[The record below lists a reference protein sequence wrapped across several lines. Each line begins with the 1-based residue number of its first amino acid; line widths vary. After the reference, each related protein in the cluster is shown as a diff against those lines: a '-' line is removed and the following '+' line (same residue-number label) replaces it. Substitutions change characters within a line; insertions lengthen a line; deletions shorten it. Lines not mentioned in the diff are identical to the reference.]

1 MKHTILYDKHIGF
14 NAKMVPFA
22 GFTMPLQ
29 YTGITDEHNAVRTS
43 AGIFDV
49 SHMGEF
55 TISGNDAENFLQLLT
70 TNDIKKLSNG
80 QAQYSTMCLEDGG
93 IIDDLV
99 IYRFENHYMMVVNA
113 ANIESDFQW
122 ISNNIK
128 GDVTL
133 KDISEETNLIAVQG
147 PESGELLHGITDYNL
162 SELKFYNFIETNVAG
177 YPVVLSRTGYTGE
190 LGFEIY
196 GNDESIPAIW
206 DKLFDTQEV
215 HVLPVGLGARDTLRM
230 EMKYALYGKDI
241 NQGTTPIEAGLRRI
255 TKFDKGAFIGRESL
269 IDENV
274 HHKKRLVCFEMMERA
289 VPRQNY
295 NIFAKRKH
303 IGMVTS
309 GTQSPSLTKGI
320 GLGYVE
326 MKYTIPG
333 TKIEIEIR
341 GHKKSATI
349 MRPPLYKNGTVT
361 QVI

>member
-1 MKHTILYDKHIGF
+1 MKRTILYDKHIGF
-14 NAKMVPFA
+14 NAKMIPFA

-29 YTGITDEHNAVRTS
+29 YTGITDEHNAVRSS

-49 SHMGEF
+49 SHMGQF

-93 IIDDLV
+93 IIDDFV
-99 IYRFENHYMMVVNA
+99 IYRFEDHYMMVVNA

-122 ISNNIK
+122 ISDNIK

-147 PESGELLHGITDYNL
+147 PESCEILHKITDYNL
-162 SELKFYNFIETNVAG
+162 SELKFYHFIETNVAG
-177 YPVVLSRTGYTGE
+177 FPVVLSRTGYTGE

-206 DKLFDTQEV
+206 DKLFDIQEV
-215 HVLPVGLGARDTLRM
+215 QVLPIGLGARETLRM
-230 EMKYALYGKDI
+230 EMKYVLYGPDI
-241 NQGTTPIEAGLRRI
+241 NPTTTPIEAGLRWI
-255 TKFDKGAFIGRESL
+255 TKFDKGEFIGRESL
-269 IDENV
+269 IHENV
-274 HHKKRLVCFEMMERA
+274 NQKKRLICFEMMERA

-295 NIFAKRKH
+295 DIFSNGEK

-309 GTQSPSLTKGI
+309 GTQSPSLNKGI

-326 MKYTIPG
+326 IEYAKPG
-333 TKIEIEIR
+333 TKIDIDIR

-349 MRPPLYKNGTVT
+349 MKSPLYKEGTVYL
-361 QVI
+361 

>member
-22 GFTMPLQ
+22 EFSMPLQ
-29 YTGITDEHNAVRTS
+29 YTGITDEHNGVRTS
-43 AGIFDV
+43 VGVFDV

-70 TNDIKKLSNG
+70 TNDINKLAIG
-80 QAQYSTMCLEDGG
+80 RAQYSTMCLENGG

-99 IYRFENHYMMVVNA
+99 IYRFDDHYMMVVNA

-133 KDISEETNLIAVQG
+133 RDISDETNLIAVQG
-147 PESGELLHGITDYNL
+147 PKSGGLLHGITDHNL
-162 SELKFYNFIETNVAG
+162 SKLKFYHFIETNVAG

-196 GNDESIPAIW
+196 GNDESILAIW
-206 DKLFDTQEV
+206 DKLFDTQELQ
-215 HVLPVGLGARDTLRM
+215 VLPVGLGARDTLRM
-230 EMKYALYGKDI
+230 EMKYTLYGMDI
-241 NQGTTPIEAGLRRI
+241 DRGTTPIEAGLRWI

-269 IDENV
+269 MDENIEY
-274 HHKKRLVCFEMMERA
+274 KKRLVCFEMMERA
-289 VPRQNY
+289 VPRHNY
-295 NIFAKRKH
+295 EIFVNEKQ

-309 GTQSPSLTKGI
+309 GTQSPSLNKGI

-326 MKYTIPG
+326 IEYANPG
-333 TKIEIEIR
+333 TKIDIDIR
-341 GHKKSATI
+341 GRKKSAII
-349 MRPPLYKNGTVT
+349 MKPPLYKQGTVNL
-361 QVI
+361 

>member
-1 MKHTILYDKHIGF
+1 MKRTILYDKHIGF

-29 YTGITDEHNAVRTS
+29 YTGITDEHNAVRKS

-49 SHMGEF
+49 SHMGQF
-55 TISGNDAENFLQLLT
+55 TVSGNDAENFLQLLT
-70 TNDIKKLSNG
+70 TNDVKKLSYG

-99 IYRFENHYMMVVNA
+99 IYRFEDHYMMVVNA

-122 ISNNIK
+122 ISDNIK

-147 PESGELLHGITDYNL
+147 PESCEILHKITDYNL
-162 SELKFYNFIETNVAG
+162 SELKFYHFIETNVAG
-177 YPVVLSRTGYTGE
+177 FPVVLSRTGYTGE

-215 HVLPVGLGARDTLRM
+215 KVFPIGLGARDTLRM
-230 EMKYALYGKDI
+230 EMKYVLYGPDI
-241 NQGTTPIEAGLRRI
+241 NPTTTPIEAGLRRI
-255 TKFDKGAFIGRESL
+255 TKFDKGEFIGRESL
-269 IDENV
+269 IHENV
-274 HHKKRLVCFEMMERA
+274 NQKKRLICFEMMERA

-295 NIFAKRKH
+295 DIFSNGEQ

-309 GTQSPSLTKGI
+309 GTQSPSLNKGI

-326 MKYTIPG
+326 IEYAKPG
-333 TKIEIEIR
+333 TKIDIDIR

-349 MRPPLYKNGTVT
+349 MKPPLYNHGTVN
-361 QVI
+361 IYP

>member
-22 GFTMPLQ
+22 EFSMPLQ

-43 AGIFDV
+43 VGVFDV

-70 TNDIKKLSNG
+70 TNDINKLAIG
-80 QAQYSTMCLEDGG
+80 RAQYSTMCLENGG

-99 IYRFENHYMMVVNA
+99 IYRFDDHYMMVVNA

-133 KDISEETNLIAVQG
+133 RDISDETNLIAVQG
-147 PESGELLHGITDYNL
+147 PKSGGLLHGITDHNL
-162 SELKFYNFIETNVAG
+162 SKLKFYHFIETNVAG

-196 GNDESIPAIW
+196 GNDESILAIW
-206 DKLFDTQEV
+206 DKLFDTQELQ
-215 HVLPVGLGARDTLRM
+215 VLPVGLGARDTLRM
-230 EMKYALYGKDI
+230 EMKYTLYGMDI
-241 NQGTTPIEAGLRRI
+241 DRGTTPIEAGLRWI
-255 TKFDKGAFIGRESL
+255 TKFDKGAFIGRQSL
-269 IDENV
+269 MDENIEY
-274 HHKKRLVCFEMMERA
+274 KKRLVCFEMMERA
-289 VPRQNY
+289 VPRHNY
-295 NIFAKRKH
+295 EIFVNEKQ

-309 GTQSPSLTKGI
+309 GTQSPSLNKGI

-326 MKYTIPG
+326 MEYANPG
-333 TKIEIEIR
+333 TKIDIDIR
-341 GHKKSATI
+341 GRKKSATI
-349 MRPPLYKNGTVT
+349 MKPPLYKHGTVKL
-361 QVI
+361 

>member
-22 GFTMPLQ
+22 EFSMPLQ

-43 AGIFDV
+43 VGVFDV

-70 TNDIKKLSNG
+70 TNDINKLAIG
-80 QAQYSTMCLEDGG
+80 RAQYSTMCLENGG

-99 IYRFENHYMMVVNA
+99 IYRFDDHYMMVVNA

-122 ISNNIK
+122 ISNKIK

-133 KDISEETNLIAVQG
+133 RDISDETNLIAVQG
-147 PESGELLHGITDYNL
+147 PKSGGLLHGITDHNL
-162 SELKFYNFIETNVAG
+162 SKLKFYHFIETNVAG

-196 GNDESIPAIW
+196 GNDESILAIW
-206 DKLFDTQEV
+206 DKLFDTQELQ
-215 HVLPVGLGARDTLRM
+215 VLPVGLGARDTLRM
-230 EMKYALYGKDI
+230 EMKYTLYGMDI
-241 NQGTTPIEAGLRRI
+241 DRGTTPIEAGLRWI
-255 TKFDKGAFIGRESL
+255 TKFDKGAFIGRQSL
-269 IDENV
+269 MDENIEY
-274 HHKKRLVCFEMMERA
+274 KKRLVCFEMMERA
-289 VPRQNY
+289 VPRHNY
-295 NIFAKRKH
+295 DIFVNEKQ

-309 GTQSPSLTKGI
+309 GTQSPSLNKGI

-326 MKYTIPG
+326 IEYANPG
-333 TKIEIEIR
+333 TKIDIDIR
-341 GHKKSATI
+341 GRKKSAII
-349 MRPPLYKNGTVT
+349 MKPPLYKQGTVNL
-361 QVI
+361 

>member
-22 GFTMPLQ
+22 EFSMPLQ

-43 AGIFDV
+43 VGVFDV

-70 TNDIKKLSNG
+70 TNDINKLAIG
-80 QAQYSTMCLEDGG
+80 RAQYSTMCLENGG

-99 IYRFENHYMMVVNA
+99 IYRFDDHYMMVVNA

-133 KDISEETNLIAVQG
+133 RDISDETNLIAVQG
-147 PESGELLHGITDYNL
+147 PKSGGLLHGITDHNP
-162 SELKFYNFIETNVAG
+162 SELKFYHFIETNVAG

-196 GNDESIPAIW
+196 GNDESILAIW
-206 DKLFDTQEV
+206 DKLFDTQELQ
-215 HVLPVGLGARDTLRM
+215 VLPVGLGARDTLRM
-230 EMKYALYGKDI
+230 EMKYTLYGMDI
-241 NQGTTPIEAGLRRI
+241 DRGTTPIEAGLRWI
-255 TKFDKGAFIGRESL
+255 TKFDKGAFIGRQSL
-269 IDENV
+269 MDENIEY
-274 HHKKRLVCFEMMERA
+274 KKRLVCFEMMERA
-289 VPRQNY
+289 VPRHNY
-295 NIFAKRKH
+295 EIFVNEKQ

-309 GTQSPSLTKGI
+309 GTQSPSLNKGI

-326 MKYTIPG
+326 MEYANPG
-333 TKIEIEIR
+333 TKIDIDIR
-341 GHKKSATI
+341 GRKKSATI
-349 MRPPLYKNGTVT
+349 MKPPLYKHGTVKL
-361 QVI
+361 

>member
-1 MKHTILYDKHIGF
+1 MKRTILYDKHIGF

-22 GFTMPLQ
+22 GFIMPLH

-43 AGIFDV
+43 VGVFDV

-55 TISGNDAENFLQLLT
+55 IISGNDAENFLQFLT
-70 TNDIKKLSNG
+70 TNNIKKLSYG
-80 QAQYSTMCLEDGG
+80 QAQYSTMCLDDGG
-93 IIDDLV
+93 IIDDIV
-99 IYRFENHYMMVVNA
+99 IYRFEGHYMMVVNA

-206 DKLFDTQEV
+206 DKLFDTQKV

-255 TKFDKGAFIGRESL
+255 TKFDKGAFIGRKSL
-269 IDENV
+269 MDENV

-289 VPRQNY
+289 VPRQHY
-295 NIFAKRKH
+295 DIFSNREQ
-303 IGMVTS
+303 IGRVTS
-309 GTQSPSLTKGI
+309 GTQSPSLNKGI

-326 MKYTIPG
+326 MEYANPG
-333 TKIEIEIR
+333 TKIDIDIR
-341 GHKKSATI
+341 GQKKPATI
-349 MRPPLYKNGTVT
+349 MKPPLYKQGTVNL
-361 QVI
+361 

>member
-22 GFTMPLQ
+22 EFSMPLQ
-29 YTGITDEHNAVRTS
+29 YTGITDEHNGVRTS
-43 AGIFDV
+43 VGVFDV

-70 TNDIKKLSNG
+70 TNDIKKLAIG
-80 QAQYSTMCLEDGG
+80 QAQYSTMCLENGG

-99 IYRFENHYMMVVNA
+99 IYRFDDHYMMVVNA

-122 ISNNIK
+122 ISNKIK

-133 KDISEETNLIAVQG
+133 RDISDETNLIAVQG
-147 PESGELLHGITDYNL
+147 PKSGGLLHGITDHNL
-162 SELKFYNFIETNVAG
+162 SKLKFYHFIETNVAG

-196 GNDESIPAIW
+196 GNDESILAIW
-206 DKLFDTQEV
+206 DKLFDTQELQ
-215 HVLPVGLGARDTLRM
+215 VLPVGLGARDTLRM
-230 EMKYALYGKDI
+230 EMKYTLYGMDI
-241 NQGTTPIEAGLRRI
+241 DRGTTPIEAGLRWI

-269 IDENV
+269 MDENIEY
-274 HHKKRLVCFEMMERA
+274 KKRLVCFEMMERA
-289 VPRQNY
+289 VPRHNY
-295 NIFAKRKH
+295 DIFVNEKQ

-309 GTQSPSLTKGI
+309 GTQSPSLNKGI

-326 MKYTIPG
+326 IEYANSG
-333 TKIEIEIR
+333 TKIDIDIR
-341 GHKKSATI
+341 GRKKSAII
-349 MRPPLYKNGTVT
+349 MKPPLYKQGTVNL
-361 QVI
+361 

>member
-1 MKHTILYDKHIGF
+1 MKHTDKHIGF

-22 GFTMPLQ
+22 EFSMPLQ

-43 AGIFDV
+43 VGVFDV

-70 TNDIKKLSNG
+70 TNDINKLAIG
-80 QAQYSTMCLEDGG
+80 RAQYSTMCLENGG

-99 IYRFENHYMMVVNA
+99 IYRFDDHYMMVVNA

-133 KDISEETNLIAVQG
+133 RDISDETNLIAVQG
-147 PESGELLHGITDYNL
+147 PKSGGLLHGITDHNL
-162 SELKFYNFIETNVAG
+162 SKLKFYHFIETNVAG

-196 GNDESIPAIW
+196 GNDESILAIW
-206 DKLFDTQEV
+206 DKLFDTQELQ
-215 HVLPVGLGARDTLRM
+215 VLPVGLGARDTLRM
-230 EMKYALYGKDI
+230 EMKYTLYGMDI
-241 NQGTTPIEAGLRRI
+241 DRGTTPIEAGLRWI
-255 TKFDKGAFIGRESL
+255 TKFDKGAFIGRQSL
-269 IDENV
+269 MDENIEY
-274 HHKKRLVCFEMMERA
+274 KKRLVCFEMMERA
-289 VPRQNY
+289 VPRHNY
-295 NIFAKRKH
+295 EIFVNEKQ

-309 GTQSPSLTKGI
+309 GTQSPSLNKGI

-326 MKYTIPG
+326 MEYANPG
-333 TKIEIEIR
+333 TKIDIDIR
-341 GHKKSATI
+341 GRKKSATI
-349 MRPPLYKNGTVT
+349 MKPPLYKHGTVKL
-361 QVI
+361 

>member
-22 GFTMPLQ
+22 EFSMPLQ

-43 AGIFDV
+43 VGVFDV

-70 TNDIKKLSNG
+70 TNDINKLAIG
-80 QAQYSTMCLEDGG
+80 RAQYSTMCLENGG

-99 IYRFENHYMMVVNA
+99 IYRFDDHYMMVVNA

-133 KDISEETNLIAVQG
+133 RDISDETNLIAVQG
-147 PESGELLHGITDYNL
+147 PESGGLLHGITDHNP
-162 SELKFYNFIETNVAG
+162 SELKFYHFIETNVAG

-196 GNDESIPAIW
+196 GNDESILAIW
-206 DKLFDTQEV
+206 DKLFDTQELQ
-215 HVLPVGLGARDTLRM
+215 VLPVGLGARDTLRM
-230 EMKYALYGKDI
+230 EMKYTLYGMDI
-241 NQGTTPIEAGLRRI
+241 DRGTTPIEAGLRWI
-255 TKFDKGAFIGRESL
+255 TKFDKGAFIGRKSL
-269 IDENV
+269 MDENIEY
-274 HHKKRLVCFEMMERA
+274 KKRLVCFEMMERA
-289 VPRQNY
+289 VPRHNY
-295 NIFAKRKH
+295 EIFVNEKQ

-309 GTQSPSLTKGI
+309 GTQSPSLNKGI

-326 MKYTIPG
+326 MEYANPG
-333 TKIEIEIR
+333 TKIDIDIR
-341 GHKKSATI
+341 GRKKSATI
-349 MRPPLYKNGTVT
+349 MKPPLYKHGTVKL
-361 QVI
+361 

>member
-22 GFTMPLQ
+22 EFSMPLQ

-43 AGIFDV
+43 VGVFDV

-70 TNDIKKLSNG
+70 TNDINKLAIG
-80 QAQYSTMCLEDGG
+80 RAQYSTMCLENGG

-99 IYRFENHYMMVVNA
+99 IYRFDDHYMMVVNA

-122 ISNNIK
+122 ISNKIK

-133 KDISEETNLIAVQG
+133 RDISDETNLIAVQG
-147 PESGELLHGITDYNL
+147 PKSGGLLHGITDHNL
-162 SELKFYNFIETNVAG
+162 SKLKFYHFIETNVAG

-196 GNDESIPAIW
+196 GNDESILAIW
-206 DKLFDTQEV
+206 DKLFDTQELQ
-215 HVLPVGLGARDTLRM
+215 VLPIGLGARDTLRM
-230 EMKYALYGKDI
+230 EMKYTLYGMDI
-241 NQGTTPIEAGLRRI
+241 DRGTTPIEAGLRWI
-255 TKFDKGAFIGRESL
+255 TKFDKGAFIGRQSL
-269 IDENV
+269 MDENIEY
-274 HHKKRLVCFEMMERA
+274 KKRLVCFEMMERA
-289 VPRQNY
+289 VPRHNY
-295 NIFAKRKH
+295 EIFVNEKQ

-309 GTQSPSLTKGI
+309 GTQSPSLNKGI

-326 MKYTIPG
+326 IEYANPG
-333 TKIEIEIR
+333 TKIDIDIR
-341 GHKKSATI
+341 GRKKSAII
-349 MRPPLYKNGTVT
+349 MKPPLYKQGTVNL
-361 QVI
+361 

>member
-22 GFTMPLQ
+22 EFSMPLQ

-43 AGIFDV
+43 VGVFDV

-70 TNDIKKLSNG
+70 TNDINKLAIG
-80 QAQYSTMCLEDGG
+80 RAQYSTMCLENGG

-99 IYRFENHYMMVVNA
+99 IYRFDDHYMMVVNA

-133 KDISEETNLIAVQG
+133 RDISDETNLIAVQG
-147 PESGELLHGITDYNL
+147 PESGGLLHGITDHNP
-162 SELKFYNFIETNVAG
+162 SELKFYHFIETNVAG

-196 GNDESIPAIW
+196 GNDESILAIW
-206 DKLFDTQEV
+206 DKLFDTQELQ
-215 HVLPVGLGARDTLRM
+215 VLPIGLGARDTLRM
-230 EMKYALYGKDI
+230 EMKYTLYGMDI
-241 NQGTTPIEAGLRRI
+241 DRGTTPIEAGLRWI
-255 TKFDKGAFIGRESL
+255 TKFDKGTFIGRQSL
-269 IDENV
+269 MDENIEY
-274 HHKKRLVCFEMMERA
+274 KKRLVCFEMMERA
-289 VPRQNY
+289 VPRHNY
-295 NIFAKRKH
+295 EIFVNEKQ

-309 GTQSPSLTKGI
+309 GTQSPSLNKGI

-326 MKYTIPG
+326 MEYANPG
-333 TKIEIEIR
+333 TKIDIDIR
-341 GHKKSATI
+341 GRKKSATI
-349 MRPPLYKNGTVT
+349 MKPPLYKHGTVKL
-361 QVI
+361 

>member
-22 GFTMPLQ
+22 EFSMPLQ
-29 YTGITDEHNAVRTS
+29 YTGITDEHNGVRTS
-43 AGIFDV
+43 VGVFDV

-70 TNDIKKLSNG
+70 TNDINKLAIG
-80 QAQYSTMCLEDGG
+80 RAQYSTMCLENGG

-99 IYRFENHYMMVVNA
+99 IYRFDDHYMMVVNA

-133 KDISEETNLIAVQG
+133 RDISDETNLIAVQG
-147 PESGELLHGITDYNL
+147 PKSGGLLHGITDHNL
-162 SELKFYNFIETNVAG
+162 SKLKFYHFIETNVAG

-196 GNDESIPAIW
+196 GNDESILAIW
-206 DKLFDTQEV
+206 DKLFDTQELQ
-215 HVLPVGLGARDTLRM
+215 VLPVGLGARDTLRM
-230 EMKYALYGKDI
+230 EMKYTLYGMDI
-241 NQGTTPIEAGLRRI
+241 DRGTTPIEAGLRWI
-255 TKFDKGAFIGRESL
+255 TKFDKGAFIGRQSL
-269 IDENV
+269 MDENIEY
-274 HHKKRLVCFEMMERA
+274 KKRLVCFEMMERA
-289 VPRQNY
+289 VPRHNY
-295 NIFAKRKH
+295 EIFVNEKQ

-309 GTQSPSLTKGI
+309 GTQSPSLNKGI

-326 MKYTIPG
+326 IEYANPG
-333 TKIEIEIR
+333 TKIDIDIR
-341 GHKKSATI
+341 GRKKSAII
-349 MRPPLYKNGTVT
+349 MKPPLYKQGTVNL
-361 QVI
+361 